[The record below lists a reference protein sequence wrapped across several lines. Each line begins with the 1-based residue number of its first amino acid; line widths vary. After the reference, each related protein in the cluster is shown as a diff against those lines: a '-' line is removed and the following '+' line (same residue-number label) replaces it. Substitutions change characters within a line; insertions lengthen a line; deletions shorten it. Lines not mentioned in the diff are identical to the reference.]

1 MASTPYVLY
10 GLALVL
16 GALLGL
22 INGLLTNYMRIN
34 PLVTTLAT
42 LSVYRGLAIH
52 INQARI
58 TIPPKTARFLGI
70 GKIAGIPVPLIAVI
84 VVTIIGTIVLRYTRF
99 GRYALAFG
107 SSKRSAFESKLP
119 VKMVNLAVYTI
130 AGVCAGLGGLIM
142 LGRIGAVQTDM
153 GIGIEFTVITAVV
166 LGGTLLSG
174 GYASMLGSLMGA
186 ILLVM
191 IDNGLN
197 LIHASA
203 FIYDIVRGSVLIG
216 AVFID
221 RVAMRRF

>member
-1 MASTPYVLY
+1 M
-10 GLALVL
+10 
-16 GALLGL
+16 
-22 INGLLTNYMRIN
+22 
-34 PLVTTLAT
+34 
-42 LSVYRGLAIH
+42 
-52 INQARI
+52 
-58 TIPPKTARFLGI
+58 
-70 GKIAGIPVPLIAVI
+70 
-84 VVTIIGTIVLRYTRF
+84 
-99 GRYALAFG
+99 
-107 SSKRSAFESKLP
+107 
-119 VKMVNLAVYTI
+119 
-130 AGVCAGLGGLIM
+130 
-142 LGRIGAVQTDM
+142 RIGAVQTDM

-221 RVAMRRF
+221 RVAMRRL